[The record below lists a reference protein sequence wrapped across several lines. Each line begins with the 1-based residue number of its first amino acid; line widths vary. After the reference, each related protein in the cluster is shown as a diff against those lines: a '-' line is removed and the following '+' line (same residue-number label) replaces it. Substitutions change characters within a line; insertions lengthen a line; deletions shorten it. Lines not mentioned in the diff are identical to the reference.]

1 MDIQAELQ
9 SLPLFS
15 GCDDPTC
22 ELLPEGRT
30 NRNYRVDTGG
40 QVYFVR
46 LSAPGHAE
54 HGIDRRKE
62 YAAIENLHTAGLGP
76 RPIYFCPENQ
86 IIVTEFID
94 APTWTLDKLKTPD
107 ALGSFGRAIAD
118 LHRLPS
124 GDAVYD
130 IVEVARHY
138 LDELR
143 GSDVVSSADLHLLS
157 KARDLVADLCDE
169 TDFGMCHNDLWYGN
183 VIDDGGIKIIDEEI
197 HGSAEMF
204 VVADG
209 NSGRAAVF
217 EMAVDGVERVELDSD
232 GVVWATNHFAGA
244 EELHLSPSI
253 NSTSRYE
260 RLRQLLDPDEAETVH
275 GSIDLDTAAAILRD
289 TTDGHTGETASPDL
303 SDGADTVANNGCIQ
317 SIIFAPEQRTLYL
330 AEGDIPIPQ
339 NPFVGFTLDELF
351 ELEGAAGAE
360 PGQID

>member
-183 VIDDGGIKIIDEEI
+183 VIDDGGIKIIDL
-197 HGSAEMF
+197 
-204 VVADG
+204 
-209 NSGRAAVF
+209 
-217 EMAVDGVERVELDSD
+217 EMAGRGDIYFDLACFVHFHGLDGELLEIFLTAYASRASLPLSRPKLAQMRR
-232 GVVWATNHFAGA
+232 GVHLREALWALTQMKNG
-244 EELHLSPSI
+244 I
-253 NSTSRYE
+253 
-260 RLRQLLDPDEAETVH
+260 
-275 GSIDLDTAAAILRD
+275 
-289 TTDGHTGETASPDL
+289 TGEFYTRCSTGHLEAL
-303 SDGADTVANNGCIQ
+303 RTF
-317 SIIFAPEQRTLYL
+317 SISF
-330 AEGDIPIPQ
+330 
-339 NPFVGFTLDELF
+339 
-351 ELEGAAGAE
+351 
-360 PGQID
+360 